1 MIKIKVPAT
10 SANFSIG
17 FDVCG
22 IAFNI
27 YNEFLFEKSDKN
39 KLAGFQ
45 KEFLN
50 DNNLVLQS
58 YKRFFKEYHLE
69 YIPISI
75 TLSKSNV
82 PDSRGL
88 GSSATCIVA
97 GVLAANLISKS
108 NLSNEALLT
117 LMSKIEGHP
126 DNVAPAF
133 LGGFVASYKNKDE
146 YKSIRYHVS
155 HNLYFNVYIP
165 NQHLSTEEA
174 RNVLPLNY
182 SREDVISNLSR
193 IIHLPNALVNGDYK
207 LLKDL
212 LKDKIH
218 EPYRLKLIEHSN
230 DLIKQLSEI
239 GATCII
245 SGSGSTMLGISDKEF
260 SINNPYFKEVL
271 VEVDLKGATIDD

>member
-117 LMSKIEGHP
+117 LMSKIE
-126 DNVAPAF
+126 D
-133 LGGFVASYKNKDE
+133 
-146 YKSIRYHVS
+146 I
-155 HNLYFNVYIP
+155 
-165 NQHLSTEEA
+165 
-174 RNVLPLNY
+174 
-182 SREDVISNLSR
+182 
-193 IIHLPNALVNGDYK
+193 
-207 LLKDL
+207 
-212 LKDKIH
+212 
-218 EPYRLKLIEHSN
+218 LI
-230 DLIKQLSEI
+230 
-239 GATCII
+239 
-245 SGSGSTMLGISDKEF
+245 M
-260 SINNPYFKEVL
+260 
-271 VEVDLKGATIDD
+271 